1 MKTTEWNFDINFL
14 LNIKCVNDDQIFKG
28 QMFKGQSSKYS
39 GLSFCHVL
47 QHNRPQVLFLT
58 FFFC

>member
-39 GLSFCHVL
+39 GIELLSCSE
-47 QHNRPQVLFLT
+47 T
-58 FFFC
+58 